1 LGVGDSSSE
10 SRKKLGTIALLY
22 FIQGAPAAILWEV
35 LPVYFRINGVSL
47 RAIGGLRLLELPYS
61 LKVLWSPLVHRFGE
75 RRFWVLAC
83 MLGIAAVLFALP
95 FVDIAGV
102 GLIVLLLILALT
114 TLSATQD
121 VAIDSYSV
129 GLVDRA
135 EEGAANG
142 VRASA
147 YRVALVA
154 IGGGAVFLA
163 GVLAWNSLFV
173 MAGVVFAALGF
184 VVLTLPRLSLP
195 EEAKEHW
202 LAGFTAWAGTWKV
215 IPLILFVLTYKL
227 GEFAIGPMVK
237 PFWVDYGRTIWPVQ
251 EDLMFQ
257 IGMFPT
263 TFGIVLSV
271 VGALMGGAFV
281 SRYGIFHA
289 IWFLGLLQAGSNL
302 GYSVVE
308 WLDLGRFGL
317 YGASMFESLS
327 GGLGTA
333 AFLAFLMNVCQK
345 EHATVQY
352 AFLSSVF
359 FSYRQVNRRDQRS
372 GRGEIRFRQL
382 LRDYV
387 LAVDAGVFV
396 IALGETMD
404 PGGSSAA
411 VQASVIY
418 LTLRNK
424 RITAAFAT
432 ALSLARPAR
441 RSIIGTEVSGTT
453 RAREIIFS
461 RQRVPA
467 AV

>member
-1 LGVGDSSSE
+1 MWKCLGVDDASPE
-10 SRKKLGTIALLY
+10 SRKKLGIIGLLY
-22 FIQGAPAAILWEV
+22 FIEGAPAAILWEL

-61 LKVLWSPLVHRFGE
+61 LKVFWSPLVHRFGD
-75 RRFWVLAC
+75 RRHWILVC
-83 MLGIAAVLFALP
+83 MLGIASVLFALP
-95 FVDIAGV
+95 FVNVAGV

-163 GVLAWNSLFV
+163 GVLAWNSLFLL
-173 MAGVVFAALGF
+173 AGALFAVLGFAAL
-184 VVLTLPRLSLP
+184 TIPRLSLP
-195 EEAKEHW
+195 EAAREHW
-202 LAGFTAWAGTWKV
+202 LAGFAGWAGTWKV

-237 PFWVDYGRTIWPVQ
+237 PFWVDYGKTIWPVR

-257 IGMFPT
+257 IGLFPT

-271 VGALMGGAFV
+271 VGALMGGAFI
-281 SRYGIFHA
+281 SRYGIFRG
-289 IWFLGLLQAGSNL
+289 IWILGLLQAGSNL
-302 GYSVVE
+302 GYSFVE
-308 WLDLGRFGL
+308 WMDLGRFGL

-359 FSYRQVNRRDQRS
+359 SLTGRLVGAIS
-372 GRGEIRFRQL
+372 GLGAEKYGFANYFAITFL
-382 LRDYV
+382 LSMP
-387 LAVDAGVFV
+387 A
-396 IALGETMD
+396 
-404 PGGSSAA
+404 
-411 VQASVIY
+411 Y
-418 LTLRNK
+418 LLLPWVK
-424 RITAAFAT
+424 PWIQE
-432 ALSLARPAR
+432 AR
-441 RSIIGTEVSGTT
+441 RE
-453 RAREIIFS
+453 
-461 RQRVPA
+461 
-467 AV
+467 